1 MAGPLIILYGISIL
15 IVKMVNPAEDEEDA
29 DEEDAD
35 EESATKAIQI
45 EESK

>member
-1 MAGPLIILYGISIL
+1 
-15 IVKMVNPAEDEEDA
+15 MVNPAE